1 LMMTRV
7 PQSTSAEMEAA
18 VAAAAEAFPA
28 WRATPVQQRQRVRVT
43 QSHTQHRISADV
55 QHCDT
60 RVCHQ
65 YAIAISFVGVDYE
78 LCTD

>member
-1 LMMTRV
+1 MMTRV

-43 QSHTQHRISADV
+43 LVPLADV
-55 QHCDT
+55 Q
-60 RVCHQ
+60 RVTLDFDHQ
-65 YAIAISFVGVDYE
+65 CAIAFK
-78 LCTD
+78 LH